1 MARGTSM
8 AMWITLMTIAM
19 AIMGLCPI
27 PATTLPNV
35 ALNFTVRL
43 CTIRT
48 GMRFVRTDRDF
59 VTTGIAAIP
68 WHAFQVRLPLWSLNL
83 FAAVFEPSSPDSN
96 DYTGLDIESAGDS
109 SPRARW

>member
-19 AIMGLCPI
+19 AIMGLRPI

-48 GMRFVRTDRDF
+48 GMRFVLTDRDF
-59 VTTGIAAIP
+59 VQ
-68 WHAFQVRLPLWSLNL
+68 QV
-83 FAAVFEPSSPDSN
+83 
-96 DYTGLDIESAGDS
+96 
-109 SPRARW
+109 